1 MMIARWRIDARFGHK
16 DEAIKLM
23 QQWDK
28 QFGSKVGWTPDKMRI
43 TTGSVGV
50 AESAIVSEVQI
61 TDLAELNEAFDKLA
75 KLEGHAEWGRQLEPH
90 VVSGTNN
97 WEVFRVIQ

>member
-16 DEAIKLM
+16 QEAIELM
-23 QQWDK
+23 KQWDQ
-28 QFGSKVGWTPDKMRI
+28 QFGAKIGWTSGKTRM

-50 AESAIVSEVQI
+50 AESAIVTEVQI
-61 TDLAELNEAFDKLA
+61 NDLTELNEAFEKMARLD
-75 KLEGHAEWGRQLEPH
+75 GHAEWGRRMEPH

-97 WEVFRVIQ
+97 WEVYRVIQ

>member
-23 QQWDK
+23 KQWDV
-28 QFGSKVGWTPDKMRI
+28 QFGSKIGWTADRLRL

-50 AESAIVSEVQI
+50 AESAIVSEIQI
-61 TDLAELNEAFDKLA
+61 KDLAELSEAFEKLA
-75 KLEGHAEWGRQLEPH
+75 KLDGHAAWGKQLEPH

-97 WEVFRVIQ
+97 WEIFRVIQ

>member
-23 QQWDK
+23 QQWDT
-28 QFGSKVGWTPDKMRI
+28 QFGSKVGWTPDKLRI

-50 AESAIVSEVQI
+50 AESAIVSEIQI
-61 TDLAELNEAFDKLA
+61 KDLAELNEAFDKLA

-97 WEVFRVIQ
+97 WEIYRVIQ

>member
-16 DEAIKLM
+16 EEAIKLM
-23 QQWDK
+23 KQWDDE
-28 QFGSKVGWTPDKMRI
+28 FGSKVGWTSEKMRL

-50 AESAIVSEVQI
+50 AESAIITEVQI
-61 TDLAELNEAFDKLA
+61 QDLAELNDAFDKIST
-75 KLEGHAEWGRQLEPH
+75 LEGHAEWGRQLEPH

-97 WEVFRVIQ
+97 WEIYRVIQ